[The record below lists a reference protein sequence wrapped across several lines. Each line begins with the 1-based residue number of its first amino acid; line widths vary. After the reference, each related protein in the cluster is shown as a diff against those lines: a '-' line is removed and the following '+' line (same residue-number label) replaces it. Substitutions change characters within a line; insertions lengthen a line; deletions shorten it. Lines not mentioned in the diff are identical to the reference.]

1 MEGVQK
7 KVYRQFGVFWLSWL
21 RICMLSSGIMCFDT
35 ILLESLQ
42 SDCTFKYTICFFD
55 EFLLS

>member
-21 RICMLSSGIMCFDT
+21 RICMLSLGIMCFDT

-42 SDCTFKYTICFFD
+42 SDCTFKYTICFF
-55 EFLLS
+55 